1 MIVLEAVSAR
11 RKPVSI
17 TNVTIEW
24 GPGIHALV
32 GTFADG
38 CGLLLAVIVGAAK
51 AQSGRVR
58 VLDRAP
64 TDPKARTQ
72 VARVGI
78 DPSLPE
84 ALRVDEAL
92 SLASVIRGDPPQAAT
107 ERLSVLGLEALAG
120 RRVHSLSRGEAR
132 GVALVEGLTSSRVR
146 VLVLEEPFASSDA
159 RAAGRIA
166 ESLRGKSRSGC
177 AIVFATAS
185 LRDAEDLADDYA
197 LVRGGAVVG
206 KTTALHALAPLAP
219 GDARLVVIA
228 RHGIDARARL
238 PAFAGESDVTG
249 VEVDANIVT
258 VRGTDPVAL
267 ARAAGRAAVAANV
280 DVVEIR
286 NEPSSLGGAI

>member
-1 MIVLEAVSAR
+1 VIALEAVSAR

-17 TNVTIEW
+17 KNVTIEW
-24 GPGIHALV
+24 GQGIHALV

-51 AQSGRVR
+51 PQGGRIR

-64 TDPKARTQ
+64 TDPHVRAQ

-92 SLASVIRGDPPQAAT
+92 TLASVIRGEPPQAAA
-107 ERLSVLGLEALAG
+107 ERLSVLGLEALA
-120 RRVHSLSRGEAR
+120 RRPVQSLSRGEAR
-132 GVALVEGLTSSRVR
+132 GVALIEGLTSSRVR

-166 ESLRGKSRSGC
+166 ESLRGKSRTGC
-177 AIVFATAS
+177 AIVLATAS
-185 LRDAEDLADDYA
+185 LRDAEELADDYV
-197 LVRGGAVVG
+197 LVRAGTVVG
-206 KTTALHALAPLAP
+206 KTTAVHDLARLAP
-219 GDARLVVIA
+219 GGARLIVVA
-228 RHGIDARARL
+228 RHGTDARALL
-238 PAFAGESDVTG
+238 PAFAGESDVTA

-258 VRGTDPVAL
+258 VRGADPVAL
-267 ARAAGRAAVAANV
+267 ARAAGRAAVQANI

-286 NEPSSLGGAI
+286 REPKALDEAI

>member
-1 MIVLEAVSAR
+1 VIALEAVSAR

-17 TNVTIEW
+17 KSVTIEW

-64 TDPKARTQ
+64 TDPQTRTQ

-84 ALRVDEAL
+84 ALRVEEAL
-92 SLASVIRGDPPQAAT
+92 NLASIIRGDPPQAAA

-132 GVALVEGLTSSRVR
+132 GVALVEGLTSARVR

-159 RAAGRIA
+159 RVAGRIA

-185 LRDAEDLADDYA
+185 LRDAGDLADDYVLA
-197 LVRGGAVVG
+197 RAGVVG
-206 KTTALHALAPLAP
+206 KTTAVHALAPLAP
-219 GDARLVVIA
+219 GEARLVVIA
-228 RHGIDARARL
+228 RHGIDARALL

-258 VRGTDPVAL
+258 VRGSDPVAL
-267 ARAAGRAAVAANV
+267 ARAAGRAAVQANV
-280 DVVEIR
+280 NVVEIR
-286 NEPSSLGGAI
+286 SEPPALDEAI